1 MTLGFAALLSFSSCE
16 KEGLSEGEV
25 VDGLKTALRVGTD
38 SSATRLNKRDGFFK
52 DAAIKILLPPEA
64 SVIYNNLGFLGA
76 GGQLVV
82 DKAVES
88 LNRAAEDAAL
98 EAKPIFI
105 NAIIGMTISDAF
117 GILNGDDLS
126 ATNYLKSKTYA
137 DLQTR
142 FEPKIY
148 NSLNKPLLLGE
159 STESIYAGLITAY
172 NTPSLGGLLY
182 PQITDNTLASHATRK
197 ALDGLFAKVGEEEQ
211 LIRHDPA
218 HRVSEILVKVFG
230 SIK

>member
-1 MTLGFAALLSFSSCE
+1 MTLGLGAILSFSSCE
-16 KEGLSEGEV
+16 KAGLSEGEV

-38 SSATRLNKRDGFFK
+38 SSTTRLNKQDGYFK
-52 DAAIKILLPPEA
+52 DSAIKIFLPSEA
-64 SVIYNNLGFLGA
+64 DVIYDKLTLLGA
-76 GGQLVV
+76 PGQLAL

-88 LNRAAEDAAL
+88 LNRAAEDAAV

-137 DLQTR
+137 DLQTK
-142 FEPKIY
+142 FEPKIF

-159 STESIYAGLITAY
+159 STESIYAGLITIY
-172 NTPSLGGLLY
+172 NDASLGGFLF
-182 PQITDNTLASHATRK
+182 PKITENTLASHATRK

-211 LIRHDPA
+211 KIRHDPA
-218 HRVSEILVKVFG
+218 HRVTEILVTVFG
-230 SIK
+230 SK